1 MAKAAYAP
9 RVTLV
14 EHYTDSYFRFRVERP
29 AGFRFQSGQFVMV
42 GLEVEGTPVMR
53 AYSVASAPWDD
64 ELEFYSIVIPDG
76 RLTSR
81 LRNIAPGDHVLLS
94 GKPVGS
100 LTLRSL
106 ARGGRRLFL
115 LSTGTGV
122 APFISIVRDP
132 ETYERFEHVFL
143 TQTCRLE
150 ADLRYGYD
158 RAAEAKTCPLVGEEA
173 QSALRFFGST
183 TREPSAYEGRITTL
197 IENGALFDGL
207 GVPALDA
214 ATDRVMICGSKE
226 MLRDTRAVLAARGLS
241 PGSGTEAAGYTWE
254 KAFAG

>member
-14 EHYTDSYFRFRVERP
+14 EHYTESYFRFRVERP

-42 GLEVEGTPVMR
+42 GLEVEGAPVMR

-81 LRNIAPGDHVLLS
+81 LRNIAPGDQVLLS

-122 APFISIVRDP
+122 APFISI
-132 ETYERFEHVFL
+132 
-143 TQTCRLE
+143 
-150 ADLRYGYD
+150 
-158 RAAEAKTCPLVGEEA
+158 
-173 QSALRFFGST
+173 SATPRPT
-183 TREPSAYEGRITTL
+183 SASNT
-197 IENGALFDGL
+197 
-207 GVPALDA
+207 
-214 ATDRVMICGSKE
+214 S
-226 MLRDTRAVLAARGLS
+226 S
-241 PGSGTEAAGYTWE
+241 
-254 KAFAG
+254 